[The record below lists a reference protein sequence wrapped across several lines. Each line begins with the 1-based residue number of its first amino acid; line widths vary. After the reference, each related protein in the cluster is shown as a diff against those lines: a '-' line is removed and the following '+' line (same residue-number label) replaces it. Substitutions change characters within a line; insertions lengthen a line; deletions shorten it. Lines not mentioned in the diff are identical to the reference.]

1 MAVTKIWPVRGRLD
15 HPIDYAMNPEKT
27 DAKLALGSLEDV
39 MNYAVNEEKTEKKFY
54 VSGINCTP
62 EIARSEFQIVK
73 EQFAK
78 PGGII
83 AYHAYQSFSES
94 EVTPKEAH
102 TIGKEFAQRVWG
114 DSFQVVVATHL
125 NTHCLHNHFVVN
137 SVSFKDGKR
146 CRQKQWT
153 ELSKISD
160 EICKEHQLN
169 IVERHGKGLPQS
181 LAKAER
187 DGAPTRLNLAKEA
200 LDDAIAVSCNLRELQ
215 YHMAK
220 MGYLCQFDRNRK
232 YWTIRQREWKRPIR
246 TARMGDAYTN
256 EAIRE
261 RLHCNQPEVRKSIE
275 AQRRYTRSKS
285 VKLKRKPKKKIG
297 GLRGLY
303 YHYCYLLGYYPRK
316 QKAYQISP
324 LLRDDLTKLNYIS
337 QEIRLLQKYQIDTME
352 QLLLFEKSLSGQLI
366 QMRKEVETLPNEMQ
380 ARRKAELKACRQQLR
395 LCRNIA
401 QRSVRITDKIRQI
414 EREKHREEREA
425 QREIR

>member
-102 TIGKEFAQRVWG
+102 AIGKEFAQRVWG

-160 EICKEHQLN
+160 EICKEHQLH

-187 DGAPTRLNLAKEA
+187 EGAPTRLNIAKEA

-232 YWTIRQREWKRPIR
+232 YWMIRQREWKRPIR

-275 AQRRYTRSKS
+275 TQRRYTRSKS
-285 VKLKRKPKKKIG
+285 VKLKQKPKKKIG

-366 QMRKEVETLPNEMQ
+366 RMRKEVETLPNEMQ

>member
-102 TIGKEFAQRVWG
+102 TIGKEFAKRVWG

-169 IVERHGKGLPQS
+169 IVERHGKGLPQP

-187 DGAPTRLNLAKEA
+187 EGAPTRLNIAKEA

-215 YHMAK
+215 YHMTK

-246 TARMGDAYTN
+246 MARMGDAYTN

-261 RLHCNQPEVRKSIE
+261 KLHCNQSEVRKSIE
-275 AQRRYTRSKS
+275 TQRRCTRSKS
-285 VKLKRKPKKKIG
+285 VKLKQKPKKKIG

-366 QMRKEVETLPNEMQ
+366 QMRKEVETLPNEMR
-380 ARRKAELKACRQQLR
+380 ARREAELKACRQQLR

-401 QRSVRITDKIRQI
+401 QRSIRITDKIRQI
-414 EREKHREEREA
+414 EREKRREERKV